1 MGDRYRL
8 ATQDWNSFMT
18 YEPLICLP
26 KDPVIQKSLRLT

>member
-26 KDPVIQKSLRLT
+26 KDPVIQK